1 MAAINGAAARLKDT
15 GRTRPVI
22 SASTIMAPS
31 RWRAVSPLGL
41 RRHGPNGSKPV
52 TSTFI
57 KTSHCKT
64 VYPIDCT
71 VFWAVWIRSQG
82 EDKPYTSPQIEFPP
96 YGLPSPANSRVG
108 IVGAMACPCPA
119 QALDCLHQPMHA

>member
-15 GRTRPVI
+15 GKTRPVI
-22 SASTIMAPS
+22 SASTMVDPS

-52 TSTFI
+52 TNTFI

-64 VYPIDCT
+64 VYLIDCT
-71 VFWAVWIRSQG
+71 VFWAVWIRSQ
-82 EDKPYTSPQIEFPP
+82 
-96 YGLPSPANSRVG
+96 A
-108 IVGAMACPCPA
+108 A
-119 QALDCLHQPMHA
+119 QAIGLQTCTRCSHEHCRFSVLC